1 MTNYRHAASPSV
13 SVFVSTPMNSYSPD
27 EIERLR
33 ARVAALETLQ
43 RVARDLTAELD
54 HEILLKKILRA
65 AMDVSHSTAGSLF
78 LYDSAAQE
86 LVFKVIVGGGGD
98 ALKETR
104 VPAAQGI
111 VGESF
116 TQQRAVIVDDAE
128 TDPRYFRAPAESVGL
143 EIHQLIAVPLIAQAK
158 PIGVLEVMNQA
169 VGACYSAQDAELL
182 MAFAA
187 QSAIALENAR
197 LYGEIRQERDRILAV
212 EAAVR
217 HELARDLHDG
227 PVQMLSA
234 LVMET
239 RYLRD
244 LAAQDPSKI
253 QTEFL
258 RLDAVAT
265 KALYQTRNILFD
277 LRPLILEQ
285 QGLGPALEQY
295 VTRLRMVEPFNI
307 TLDAATLRVRL
318 APKSEA
324 AIFSIV
330 QESVNNAK
338 KHAKPKN
345 LWIEAVQDETG
356 LTLSVRDDGNG
367 FDVQAMEAA
376 YSTRGS
382 LGLLNMKE
390 RAEIVQGALRI
401 VSQPNEGTC
410 VTLTVPLPK

>member
-1 MTNYRHAASPSV
+1 
-13 SVFVSTPMNSYSPD
+13 MNLPPLD
-27 EIERLR
+27 EIEQLR

-43 RVARDLTAELD
+43 RIARELTAELD
-54 HEILLKKILRA
+54 HELLLKKILRA

-78 LYDSAAQE
+78 LYDAASKE

-104 VPAAQGI
+104 VPATQGI
-111 VGESF
+111 AGESF
-116 TQQRAVIVDDAE
+116 TRQRAVLVDDAE
-128 TDPRYFRAPAESVGL
+128 ADPRYFRAPADSVGL
-143 EIHQLIAVPLIAQAK
+143 EIHQLIAVPLIAQAQ
-158 PIGVLEVMNQA
+158 PIGVLEVMNKTT
-169 VGACYSAQDAELL
+169 GARYSAQDAELL
-182 MAFAA
+182 TAFAA

-197 LYGEIRQERDRILAV
+197 LYSEVRQERDRILAV

-227 PVQMLSA
+227 PAQLLSA
-234 LVMET
+234 LVMEA

-244 LAAQDPSKI
+244 LAAREPQQLP
-253 QTEFL
+253 TEFL
-258 RLDAVAT
+258 QLDALAT

-285 QGLGPALEQY
+285 RGLGPALEQY

-307 TLDAATLRVRL
+307 TLNASTLSARFE
-318 APKSEA
+318 PKREA

-330 QESVNNAK
+330 QEAVNNAK

-345 LWIEAVQDETG
+345 LWIDAVEDERA
-356 LTLSVRDDGNG
+356 LTITVRDDGNG

-390 RAEIVQGALRI
+390 RAEIVCGALTI
-401 VSQPNEGTC
+401 ISQPTQGTC
-410 VTLTVPLPK
+410 VTLTVPLRNE